1 MLSYL
6 ALFTAALL
14 SATIVPGFSEA
25 GVAAMVGTG
34 SPILPVVA
42 VASAGNT
49 LGSVV
54 NWVLG
59 RYLLRFA
66 DRPWF
71 PVSEQ
76 GIARAEAWFKRYGT
90 WSLLLAWLPVLGD
103 PLTLVAGVLRVRFG
117 LFLILVAVGKTLR
130 YVVLAYAAQS
140 LTGGV

>member
-71 PVSEQ
+71 PVSAQ

-90 WSLLLAWLPVLGD
+90 WSLLLAWLPVIGD

-130 YVVLAYAAQS
+130 YAVLAYAAQS
-140 LTGGV
+140 LASGV